1 MQNDDTHATYG
12 YSWMCHAVEEQAVAD
27 CSKIGT
33 RDKLNTYLRAKLE
46 ETVDVV
52 GWWGVSIPFLSWNL
66 MLI

>member
-1 MQNDDTHATYG
+1 MHRTI
-12 YSWMCHAVEEQAVAD
+12 EEQAVAD

-33 RDKLNTYLRAKLE
+33 HDELDTYLCAKLE